1 MLSKIRHYIP
11 KTSLRSIY
19 FGIFSSLLSYGAQ
32 IWGQRNNKSIQ
43 RLGKL
48 QNNAVRIIN
57 FANFRTSVTPLYLK
71 SKILKLSDNIKLM
84 NFLYIKDSINGNLSC
99 VFNNTFQLSR
109 NLHTYY
115 TRGASQFKINLP
127 KVKTEAYGIK
137 SITYQSAHFCNYM
150 INIFPEKKLHQQ
162 SKAVCK
168 KIVTNYLLQNY
179 I

>member
-1 MLSKIRHYIP
+1 MLSKIRHYVS

-32 IWGQRNNKSIQ
+32 IWGQRNNKYIQ

-57 FANFRTSVTPLYLK
+57 FANFRASVTPLYLK
-71 SKILKLSDNIKLM
+71 SKILKLFDNVKLM
-84 NFLYIKDSINGNLSC
+84 NFLYIKDSINGNLPC

-115 TRGASQFKINLP
+115 TRGASQFNINLP
-127 KVKTEAYGIK
+127 KVKTKAYDIK
-137 SITYQSAHFCNYM
+137 SITSQSVHFWNYM
-150 INIFPEKKLHQQ
+150 INIFPEQKLQQ
-162 SKAVCK
+162 
-168 KIVTNYLLQNY
+168 
-179 I
+179 